1 MVRTLAAMKSRAD
14 TSPKERL
21 IETAL
26 DLFRREGFH
35 ATGIDRLLAEA
46 GVAKMTL
53 YKHFKSKDAL
63 IEAVLRHHDEQWRH
77 WFQTAVEAKT
87 KSSKKR
93 LVAVFD
99 VLGEWFDSDN
109 FVGCLFVAA
118 AAEYADRKHP
128 IHAIAAEHKAL
139 VRAYLAHLARAA
151 GSADS
156 EALGGQLAMLM
167 EGAISAAHVRGD
179 RRAAR
184 CARKTAKI
192 LAKQGGD

>member
-1 MVRTLAAMKSRAD
+1 MKSRAD

-99 VLGEWFDSDN
+99 SDN
-109 FVGCLFVAA
+109 FVGCLFVPA

-128 IHAIAAEHKAL
+128 IHAIAAEHKTL

-184 CARKTAKI
+184 RARKTAKI

>member
-1 MVRTLAAMKSRAD
+1 MKRNAD
-14 TSPKERL
+14 TSPRDRL

-26 DLFRREGFH
+26 ELFRHEGFH

-53 YKHFKSKDAL
+53 YKHFKSKEAL
-63 IEAVLRHHDEQWRH
+63 IEAVMRHHDEEWRQ
-77 WFQTAVEAKT
+77 WFQTAVEAKA

-99 VLGEWFDSDN
+99 VLGEWFESAD
-109 FVGCLFVAA
+109 FIGCLFVAA

-128 IHAIAAEHKAL
+128 

-151 GSADS
+151 GAADA
-156 EALGGQLAMLM
+156 EALGGQFAMLM

-184 CARKTAKI
+184 RARKTAKL
-192 LAKQGGD
+192 LAKQGGA